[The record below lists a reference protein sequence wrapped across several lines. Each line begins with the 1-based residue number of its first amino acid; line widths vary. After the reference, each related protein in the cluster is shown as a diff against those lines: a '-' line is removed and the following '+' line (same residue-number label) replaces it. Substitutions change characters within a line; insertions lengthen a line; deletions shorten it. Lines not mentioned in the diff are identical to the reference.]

1 VLQVSLNV
9 ECLSLRIEFGFKANR
24 REFLM
29 NSLFEISDLEEI
41 EEGRVAIAPLGMR
54 SDLLKGS

>member
-1 VLQVSLNV
+1 
-9 ECLSLRIEFGFKANR
+9 
-24 REFLM
+24 M